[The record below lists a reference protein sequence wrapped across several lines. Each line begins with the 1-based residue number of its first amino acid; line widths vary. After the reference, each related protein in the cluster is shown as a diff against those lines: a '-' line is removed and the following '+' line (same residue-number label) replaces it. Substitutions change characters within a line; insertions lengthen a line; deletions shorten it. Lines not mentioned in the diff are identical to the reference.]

1 LIIGPI
7 FSPVAD
13 ACGMVV
19 SCGRGTLVLLE
30 LERQDRLILKG
41 FSLSEFAC
49 EVKESRKVWSHE

>member
-1 LIIGPI
+1 
-7 FSPVAD
+7 
-13 ACGMVV
+13 MVV

-30 LERQDRLILKG
+30 LERQDGLILKG